1 MENQIGCGEMIS
13 QLRGNCTN
21 DENPDAWF
29 PTVPNGGRPDT
40 ILRRMVP
47 EIKYAINMCRSCP
60 IQEKCLEEGMKP
72 ENLAYGIW
80 GGILAGQRIAMAK
93 EQGIDYRVHP
103 QNKGRKVGPRYEGDV
118 EPSRKVT
125 SDEEESATLF
135 LTRIRPYLEV

>member
-1 MENQIGCGEMIS
+1 MIS
-13 QLRGNCTN
+13 QLRGLCS
-21 DENPDAWF
+21 DDDNPDAWF
-29 PTVPNGGRPDT
+29 PTVPNGGRADT

-93 EQGIDYRVHP
+93 ERGLGYRVDP
-103 QNKGRKVGPRYEGDV
+103 YNTGRKVRSRYTDEVG
-118 EPSRKVT
+118 PSRKVT
-125 SDEEESATLF
+125 ADEEEAATLF